1 MARSRRVLVSQS
13 RTSSINQDTLTSA
26 IGMLL
31 GAGSAM
37 GPFLILMAL
46 GANVITA
53 DLDRPNIWKRKIT
66 IAQQSPG
73 TITFP
78 LKLEQSSCTTND
90 KLYANAGCNLF
101 TDTPRIRD
109 WVLNLYPGKPMAVGS
124 YAYLNG
130 ALHVQVSLAMDAICK
145 DMSEKRKAGLAYL
158 CTPTDPHVVTQEAHE
173 ASVQEYKKYSS
184 HPYCILMKLLGNG
197 KFLRKNAMK
206 PLPGDGGDFYVVNG
220 LSVAQGP
227 NYTFAIRMQH
237 WRAIIARKVSSNIA
251 PATFTVSVVQNCTF
265 AWAYEGMPYFKP
277 YEIFAPKTSNPMSCS
292 STVHSTVVSGGV
304 RMRLIASVRPLYLF
318 TLEDLRSHG
327 DDKIDFLEEVYK
339 DHASIT
345 LAIRRSNIWPK

>member
-1 MARSRRVLVSQS
+1 MAS
-13 RTSSINQDTLTSA
+13 
-26 IGMLL
+26 
-31 GAGSAM
+31 
-37 GPFLILMAL
+37 
-46 GANVITA
+46 
-53 DLDRPNIWKRKIT
+53 
-66 IAQQSPG
+66 
-73 TITFP
+73 
-78 LKLEQSSCTTND
+78 
-90 KLYANAGCNLF
+90 
-101 TDTPRIRD
+101 
-109 WVLNLYPGKPMAVGS
+109 
-124 YAYLNG
+124 
-130 ALHVQVSLAMDAICK
+130 
-145 DMSEKRKAGLAYL
+145 LAYL
-158 CTPTDPHVVTQEAHE
+158 CTPTDLHVVTQEAHE